1 MYGYCSSPYSD
12 GRYVPVNADRSGLM
26 DHGSWITRGAQRSP
40 IATRFEF
47 TPFLFLGLSYVYF
60 FPVVSS
66 WVAPE
71 CHHMWVVGCPES
83 CTNDDRRG
91 DAHSLVNRRVEEHM
105 ALAGCSQTGYRTQ
118 YGVLLPTPSVRCS
131 SCVLR
136 RGAGEICVSLQ
147 YYRVPIQST
156 TTLSAYC
163 VKVPSGSYRFG
174 GNISR

>member
-1 MYGYCSSPYSD
+1 
-12 GRYVPVNADRSGLM
+12 M

-105 ALAGCSQTGYRTQ
+105 DGTCRMQ
-118 YGVLLPTPSVRCS
+118 PD
-131 SCVLR
+131 
-136 RGAGEICVSLQ
+136 
-147 YYRVPIQST
+147 RVPYTVRST
-156 TTLSAYC
+156 TTNAIGALLLPCTPKGGWRDLRVTTILLCTYTKYHYSVCVLCEGSLGKLQIRREYLSLIMRRAWIDR
-163 VKVPSGSYRFG
+163 VS
-174 GNISR
+174 SRAC